1 MAQMHHDPR
10 TRPVPGEIQ
19 QLARDL
25 MHERGPR
32 RAAAA
37 LGISRS
43 ALLSVVAGA
52 DVLPGTL
59 ALMRESISG
68 GKAA

>member
-1 MAQMHHDPR
+1 MRA
-10 TRPVPGEIQ
+10 
-19 QLARDL
+19 
-25 MHERGPR
+25 RGPR
-32 RAAAA
+32 QAAAA

-52 DVLPGTL
+52 GVLPGTL
-59 ALMRESISG
+59 ALMREAISG